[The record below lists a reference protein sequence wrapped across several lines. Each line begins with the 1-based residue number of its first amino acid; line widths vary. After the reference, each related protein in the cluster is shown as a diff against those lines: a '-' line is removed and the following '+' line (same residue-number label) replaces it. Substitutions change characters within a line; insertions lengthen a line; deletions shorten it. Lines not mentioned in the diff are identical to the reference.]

1 MLHFITELADLMV
14 DLGMKGI
21 WEESRYQPG
30 VYNSFSS
37 ISRRNESILIVLHK
51 AEGSHLTQCAAL
63 IMLKEGE
70 FITQEK
76 SCKDVCIAE
85 HLGEETG
92 KALLVWLGQM
102 KTEKTISLS
111 KSVWH

>member
-1 MLHFITELADLMV
+1 M
-14 DLGMKGI
+14 
-21 WEESRYQPG
+21 
-30 VYNSFSS
+30 
-37 ISRRNESILIVLHK
+37 LIVLHK

-92 KALLVWLGQM
+92 KALLV
-102 KTEKTISLS
+102 
-111 KSVWH
+111 